1 MKMNFEDHD
10 EFLCRIA
17 KTLYYGKTSSFD
29 SVSLP
34 LTELAAEL
42 YNEVKKDSGLERLQV
57 KEVAEFNQNA
67 CVSTCS
73 LVLAILY
80 LEKIKSANPEY
91 IEKVAPSELLLVS
104 LLVASKFLNDD
115 VEEDM
120 VLNSEWAVCAGLTV
134 KQVNQIEKKFLQ
146 AINWE
151 IYVPENKFWSR
162 LLEME
167 KYLANQ
173 EGKRRGW
180 YSYTELSILLCFKD
194 FEVVKDM
201 LTCYLM
207 CCISYTASVLSMI
220 GFGLLAIQV
229 RDIIM
234 NNVSFNGLISESGLS
249 TTCCSSASNTTDI
262 TNPPFAAFS
271 NASEIS
277 DDLLTD
283 EIDSCD
289 LKTLST
295 ENSCDNTTCSRCFSN
310 VTSERFY
317 LSVKLPLTY
326 TEILNLLQRNKKS
339 NVIKKK
345 SLIFTKYV

>member
-1 MKMNFEDHD
+1 MNFEEHD

-42 YNEVKKDSGLERLQV
+42 YNEVKKDNGLERLQV

-80 LEKIKSANPEY
+80 LEKVKSANPEY

-115 VEEDM
+115 VDEDM
-120 VLNSEWAVCAGLTV
+120 VLNSEWAVCAGLSV
-134 KQVNQIEKKFLQ
+134 KQVNELEKKFLQ

-151 IYVPENKFWSR
+151 IYIPESRFWSK

-180 YSYTELSILLCFKD
+180 YSYTELNVLLGHKD

-201 LTCYLM
+201 LAYYFM

-229 RDIIM
+229 KDIISS
-234 NNVSFNGLISESGLS
+234 NVSLFGMNVESVLS
-249 TTCCSSASNTTDI
+249 TTCCSSVSNTTNI
-262 TNPPFAAFS
+262 LNTPLGAAFG
-271 NASEIS
+271 NTSELS
-277 DDLLTD
+277 DDLNPD
-283 EIDSCD
+283 EINSCY
-289 LKTLST
+289 LKTLD
-295 ENSCDNTTCSRCFSN
+295 EELGCDNTTCNRCFSN
-310 VTSERFY
+310 TFSERNFFT
-317 LSVKLPLTY
+317 VNLPLTV
-326 TEILNLLQRNKKS
+326 EILNLLRRSKKS